1 MHRAH
6 KKIAKKIIICY
17 NYLCLS
23 KKVVLLKRVVFKTTL
38 LLYIKQLIHLKHF
51 NRKEDGIYYYMNINL
66 AKVLEEI
73 EKEKGISKNI
83 LIEAIES
90 AIISAYKK
98 NYANNISDIKIDIS
112 EDTGKIKVFTRKN
125 IVQKVSEP
133 LNEISIDDLP
143 ISDKEKYN
151 IEDTILIETTPNKEF
166 GRIAAQTAKQVI
178 VQKIREAERN
188 VIYEKYIDKERDI
201 VTGIVQRIEHRN
213 VIIDLGRTEA
223 LLLPNEQIRNEEYYK
238 GKRIKIYILEVRKT
252 SKNPKI
258 FASRTHP
265 ELLKRLFELEVP
277 EIHEGLVEIKNI
289 AREAGKR
296 SKVAVYSKDERVD
309 PIGACIGDRGSRIKS
324 IMLELKDEKIDVIR
338 WSEDE
343 KTLIANSLSPA
354 KVILVNLFENE
365 KTATVIVPDQQLSLA
380 IGKEGQNARLAAKL
394 TGWKVDIKSET
405 EYKEE
410 NNQDSQNDIKKDDIE
425 K

>member
-1 MHRAH
+1 M
-6 KKIAKKIIICY
+6 
-17 NYLCLS
+17 CLS

-51 NRKEDGIYYYMNINL
+51 NRKEDGRYYYMNINL
-66 AKVLEEI
+66 IKVLDEI
-73 EKEKGISKNI
+73 EKEKGVSKDI
-83 LIEAIES
+83 LIEAIEA
-90 AIISAYKK
+90 AIVSAYKK
-98 NYANNISDIKIDIS
+98 NYTGNIDNIEIDIS
-112 EDTGKIKVFTRKN
+112 KGSGKIKVFTKKT
-125 IVQKVSEP
+125 IVQEISEP
-133 LNEISIDDLP
+133 FNEISIDDLP
-143 ISDKEKYN
+143 ISDTEKYD
-151 IEDTILIETTPNKEF
+151 IGDTILIETTPKEF

-201 VTGIVQRIEHRN
+201 VTGIVLRIEHRN

-252 SKNPKI
+252 SKGPKI

-338 WSEDE
+338 WSDDE
-343 KTLIANSLSPA
+343 KALIANSLSPA
-354 KVILVNLFENE
+354 KVIMVNLFENE

-394 TGWKVDIKSET
+394 TGWKVDIKSES
-405 EYKEE
+405 EHKEE
-410 NNQDSQNDIKKDDIE
+410 NAPDSKNDLKKDDIE

>member
-1 MHRAH
+1 
-6 KKIAKKIIICY
+6 
-17 NYLCLS
+17 
-23 KKVVLLKRVVFKTTL
+23 
-38 LLYIKQLIHLKHF
+38 
-51 NRKEDGIYYYMNINL
+51 MNINL
-66 AKVLEEI
+66 AKVIEEI
-73 EKEKGISKNI
+73 EKEKGISKDI

-90 AIISAYKK
+90 AIVSAYKK
-98 NYANNISDIKIDIS
+98 NYTNNIDDIKIDIS
-112 EDTGKIKVFTRKN
+112 SDTGEIKVFTRKT
-125 IVQKVSEP
+125 IVQKASEP
-133 LNEISIDDLP
+133 LNEISEDDLP

-151 IEDTILIETTPNKEF
+151 IGDTILIETTPKEF

-201 VTGIVQRIEHRN
+201 VTGVVQRIEHGN

-223 LLLPNEQIRNEEYYK
+223 ILLPNEQIRNEEYYK

-252 SKNPKI
+252 SKGPKI

-324 IMLELKDEKIDVIR
+324 IMMELTDEKIDVIR
-338 WSEDE
+338 WSDDD
-343 KTLIANSLSPA
+343 KALIANSLSPA
-354 KVILVNLFENE
+354 KVITVNLFEKE
-365 KTATVIVPDQQLSLA
+365 KTATVVVPDQQLSLA

-394 TGWKVDIKSET
+394 TGWKVDIKSESD
-405 EYKEE
+405 YKEE
-410 NNQDSQNDIKKDDIE
+410 NNPDSQNNPKKDDLE

>member
-1 MHRAH
+1 M
-6 KKIAKKIIICY
+6 
-17 NYLCLS
+17 NVNLS
-23 KKVVLLKRVVFKTTL
+23 KVL
-38 LLYIKQLIHLKHF
+38 
-51 NRKEDGIYYYMNINL
+51 D
-66 AKVLEEI
+66 EI

-90 AIISAYKK
+90 AIASAYKK
-98 NYANNISDIKIDIS
+98 NYASNINDVKIDIS
-112 EDTGKIKVFTRKN
+112 KESGAIKIFTSKT
-125 IVQKVSEP
+125 IVQNVSDP
-133 LNEISIDDLP
+133 LNEISIDDLS
-143 ISDKEKYN
+143 ISDKKNYN
-151 IEDTILIETTPNKEF
+151 IDDTILIETMPKEF

-201 VTGIVQRIEHRN
+201 VTGVVQRIEHGN

-223 LLLPNEQIRNEEYYK
+223 LLLPNEQMKNEEYYK

-252 SKNPKI
+252 SKGPKI
-258 FASRTHP
+258 FASRSHP

-289 AREAGKR
+289 ARESGKR

-324 IMLELKDEKIDVIR
+324 IMMELKDEKIDVIK
-338 WSEDE
+338 WSDDE
-343 KTLIANSLSPA
+343 KILVANSLNPA

-380 IGKEGQNARLAAKL
+380 IGKAGQNARLAAKL
-394 TGWKVDIKSET
+394 TGWKVDIKSES
-405 EYKEE
+405 EHKEE
-410 NNQDSQNDIKKDDIE
+410 NDPDSKNNLKKDNLE

>member
-1 MHRAH
+1 
-6 KKIAKKIIICY
+6 
-17 NYLCLS
+17 
-23 KKVVLLKRVVFKTTL
+23 
-38 LLYIKQLIHLKHF
+38 
-51 NRKEDGIYYYMNINL
+51 MNTNL
-66 AKVLEEI
+66 TKVLEEI

-98 NYANNISDIKIDIS
+98 NYANNIADLKIDIS
-112 EDTGKIKVFTRKN
+112 EGTGEIKVFTKKT
-125 IVQKVSEP
+125 IVQKISEP
-133 LNEISIDDLP
+133 LNEISIDDLS
-143 ISDKEKYN
+143 ISDKKKYN
-151 IEDTILIETTPNKEF
+151 IEDTILIETTPKEF

-201 VTGIVQRIEHRN
+201 VTGVVQRIEHGN

-252 SKNPKI
+252 SKSPKI

-277 EIHEGLVEIKNI
+277 EIHEGLVEIKNM

-338 WSEDE
+338 WSDDE
-343 KTLIANSLSPA
+343 KVLIANSLSPA
-354 KVILVNLFENE
+354 KVTLVNLFEKE

-394 TGWKVDIKSET
+394 TGWKVDIKSESD
-405 EYKEE
+405 YKEE
-410 NNQDSQNDIKKDDIE
+410 NNLDSQNDLKKNDIE